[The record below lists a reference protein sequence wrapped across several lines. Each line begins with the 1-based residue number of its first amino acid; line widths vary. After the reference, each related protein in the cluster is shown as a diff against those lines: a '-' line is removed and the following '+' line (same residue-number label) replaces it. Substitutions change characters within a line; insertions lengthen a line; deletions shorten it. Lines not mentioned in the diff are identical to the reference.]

1 VATALSPIARL
12 PTPSMD
18 PFRSAASP
26 IFSSIVGRQDAG
38 RPSSSTGLRGR
49 DGSCSFLSG
58 PSSSRSLPLHLEP
71 GIMEEVSSFLQ
82 SDSTQRLNGDRFRTE
97 PSPFSAVRGAD
108 NHEQLAVPVRRVAPE
123 RPPPGGA
130 GPQVPR
136 LRPPVEAS
144 EDRQVGLR
152 HGLQDRAAP
161 TRDRRAPRRRR
172 RTATEGHRVR
182 LDAEQGH
189 GVRPPLRA
197 PLLEVQVDTG
207 RGEDKAAHRR
217 AGKGAE
223 GRGRGVQEE
232 EPGVRR
238 GCRRQIPPDGGESDG
253 AGAEE
258 DGRTRGPQ
266 VYLDAHVPDLLVLPP
281 SSSSW
286 LNSEDDLVRSGRA
299 VLQVR
304 AIISFGFAT
313 LFLADFA
320 SPRAMLGAA
329 PGGGPCDYI
338 DACAAPGNKT
348 SHLAALVRQAM
359 NGSEDPGDVKKD
371 KRKKKKSNRK
381 AKSTI
386 YAFERS
392 SARFEILQQRMEL
405 LVPKSSAS
413 EVAVCPVHGDFLKSD
428 PAEFENV
435 RAILLDPSCS
445 GSGIVN
451 SPDRFADE
459 GDDKGTR
466 RVQSLAN
473 FQLTILKHAMS
484 FPNVER
490 IVYSTCS
497 VHDEENE
504 AVVSTALEEHAAQ
517 AEEEGVADGDRWTLA
532 SPVCL
537 EHWERRGRAVA
548 GLTEEQARCLVRC
561 DGLDGDETNGFFVSL
576 FVRERL
582 VGTGGPRGII
592 VGSDGVAVYGGEF
605 APGDPDSNDAGP
617 GEDANEDAAA
627 PPSPGAER
635 KDPPAAEKK
644 NKAARGRDKGPRAKA
659 KDPSKSAKKR
669 EKKLAWKRRQARQ
682 KEERLLAKRAKGG
695 DA

>member
-1 VATALSPIARL
+1 MSSSPYQ
-12 PTPSMD
+12 
-18 PFRSAASP
+18 SAASLLN
-26 IFSSIVGRQDAG
+26 DH
-38 RPSSSTGLRGR
+38 LRGGRGLKSLAFDPRSKRAKIDRSAYATVCKTVQHLPAIDGLLDADGGRLRRAIGFDSMRNKGMAYVLLFELLFSKYRSIRGGGKIKRLIAGQEKALRAAAEEYRRRNPGSVAGADVRFPRYVRVNTLACGVSDVVSSLR
-49 DGSCSFLSG
+49 DG
-58 PSSSRSLPLHLEP
+58 
-71 GIMEEVSSFLQ
+71 
-82 SDSTQRLNGDRFRTE
+82 
-97 PSPFSAVRGAD
+97 
-108 NHEQLAVPVRRVAPE
+108 
-123 RPPPGGA
+123 
-130 GPQVPR
+130 
-136 LRPPVEAS
+136 
-144 EDRQVGLR
+144 
-152 HGLQDRAAP
+152 RAA
-161 TRDRRAPRRRR
+161 R
-172 RTATEGHRVR
+172 
-182 LDAEQGH
+182 
-189 GVRPPLRA
+189 
-197 PLLEVQVDTG
+197 
-207 RGEDKAAHRR
+207 
-217 AGKGAE
+217 
-223 GRGRGVQEE
+223 
-232 EPGVRR
+232 
-238 GCRRQIPPDGGESDG
+238 DGGESDG

-258 DGRTRGPQ
+258 DGRKRGPQ
-266 VYLDAHVPDLLVLPP
+266 MYLDAHVPSLLVLPP

-299 VLQVR
+299 VLQDKSSCFSALV
-304 AIISFGFAT
+304 
-313 LFLADFA
+313 LAEG
-320 SPRAMLGAA
+320 LGIGAA

-359 NGSEDPGDVKKD
+359 NGSEDSDAKKD
-371 KRKKKKSNRK
+371 KRKKRGKSNPK

-413 EVAVCPVHGDFLKSD
+413 EVAVRPVHGDFLKSD

-517 AEEEGVADGDRWTLA
+517 AEEEGVEDGDRWTLA

-592 VGSDGVAVYGGEF
+592 EGSDGVAVYGGEF

-617 GEDANEDAAA
+617 GEDANGDAAA